1 MWIIPKNFSGTYPSV
16 QGTQELGLE
25 SNEFCQLC
33 EKSLMWK
40 SKATQSKTWLTRWNK
55 DTYLQHLST
64 QTLKPFHSQTFV
76 DAWTSYLA
84 AFPASPL
91 AKPGREEAPKTH
103 AISSPTLP
111 MESTPVQQDMF
122 SSKTSK
128 ESSPPKPLTGRVFSD
143 MSSENWKDCVTR
155 RRGEYSQR
163 QKQAQ
168 AIRESEYLSLLQEM
182 ENHSM
187 TCSPDTQSQNPPS
200 GQQDPTNNSLNGKNQ
215 ESSNWLTPRVLEVDE
230 SYENYQ
236 QRMVNSKNPKNI
248 GKKRPS
254 NLTMQV
260 KLQDNWPT
268 PTTQEIEH
276 KNMVLTK
283 TGRRLTKDGSNSHSL
298 NLTDKVNQE
307 NWATPNTMDH
317 LPSRSVES
325 QMQRALGVR
334 KGRSKPDNLR
344 EQVDPEQVAV
354 YQEAKNWP
362 TPTQDSATER
372 TKKYAQ
378 GGKPLTVAVQE
389 AAKDNWPTPA
399 ARDHKGTN
407 SPEKTLARVDAG
419 LRGNMGQL
427 PNAVMVNE
435 IKNWPTP
442 TAAEGSKIGGQA
454 NYGQVGLSNH
464 PSIVGLVTREKG
476 IKSGKEKNWATPLS
490 RDHKGSYSPEALVRK
505 DGKSRMDELPQ
516 QAQYD
521 ETNISKVGKLNPSWV
536 EQLMG
541 LPVQWS
547 MLPEPTSAHRVSRLM
562 LLGNGVVPQQA
573 ELAFR
578 TLLAQ
583 ADLNRQS

>member
-1 MWIIPKNFSGTYPSV
+1 MWIVPKNFSGTYPSV
-16 QGTQELGLE
+16 QGIQDLGLD
-25 SNEFCQLC
+25 SSEFCQLC
-33 EKSLMWK
+33 ERSLMSK
-40 SKATQSKTWLTRWNK
+40 SKPTLFKTWLTKWNK
-55 DTYLQHLST
+55 DSYLQHLCT
-64 QTLKPFHSQTFV
+64 QTLKPSHSQTFV

-91 AKPGREEAPKTH
+91 AKPGQEDQQKTH
-103 AISSPTLP
+103 GISSHTLP

-128 ESSPPKPLTGRVFSD
+128 ELSPPKPLTGKVFSD

-155 RRGEYSQR
+155 RRGEYSVR

-182 ENHSM
+182 ESRSI

-200 GQQDPTNNSLNGKNQ
+200 GQPDLTNNNLNGKSQ
-215 ESSNWLTPRVLEVDE
+215 ESSNWPTPTVNCVEGGEQSDRVERSASGGYVL
-230 SYENYQ
+230 
-236 QRMVNSKNPKNI
+236 RKKNKPNI
-248 GKKRPS
+248 TYGA
-254 NLTMQV
+254 
-260 KLQDNWPT
+260 KLSDAILFEERQKQENWPT

-317 LPSRSVES
+317 LPSRSVEA
-325 QMQRALGVR
+325 QREMALGQR
-334 KGRSKPDNLR
+334 KGRSKPANLR

-362 TPTQDSATER
+362 TPTASEAL
-372 TKKYAQ
+372 KKGAQ
-378 GGKPLTVAVQE
+378 PQ
-389 AAKDNWPTPA
+389 
-399 ARDHKGTN
+399 
-407 SPEKTLARVDAG
+407 
-419 LRGNMGQL
+419 
-427 PNAVMVNE
+427 
-435 IKNWPTP
+435 
-442 TAAEGSKIGGQA
+442 
-454 NYGQVGLSNH
+454 YGQICLSNH
-464 PSIVGLVTREKG
+464 PIIVGPVTREKKV
-476 IKSGKEKNWATPLS
+476 KSGNEKKWATPTT
-490 RDHKGSYSPEALVRK
+490 RDHKGSYSPKALVRK
-505 DGKSRMDELPQ
+505 DGKSRMNLLPQ

-547 MLPEPTSAHRVSRLM
+547 MLPEPTSVHRVSRLM

-573 ELAFR
+573 EVAFR

-583 ADLNRQS
+583 ADQDHQS

>member
-16 QGTQELGLE
+16 QGTQELGLG

-103 AISSPTLP
+103 GISSPTLLQ
-111 MESTPVQQDMF
+111 ESTPVQQDMF

-128 ESSPPKPLTGRVFSD
+128 ESSPPKRLTGKVFPD
-143 MSSENWKDCVTR
+143 MSSENWNSYIIQR
-155 RRGEYSQR
+155 RSEYSVR

-168 AIRESEYLSLLQEM
+168 ATKESEYLSLLQEM
-182 ENHSM
+182 ESRSM
-187 TCSPDTQSQNPPS
+187 TCSPDTQSQNPPL

-215 ESSNWLTPRVLEVDE
+215 ESS
-230 SYENYQ
+230 
-236 QRMVNSKNPKNI
+236 
-248 GKKRPS
+248 
-254 NLTMQV
+254 
-260 KLQDNWPT
+260 
-268 PTTQEIEH
+268 
-276 KNMVLTK
+276 
-283 TGRRLTKDGSNSHSL
+283 
-298 NLTDKVNQE
+298 
-307 NWATPNTMDH
+307 
-317 LPSRSVES
+317 
-325 QMQRALGVR
+325 
-334 KGRSKPDNLR
+334 
-344 EQVDPEQVAV
+344 
-354 YQEAKNWP
+354 
-362 TPTQDSATER
+362 
-372 TKKYAQ
+372 
-378 GGKPLTVAVQE
+378 
-389 AAKDNWPTPA
+389 NWPTPA

-419 LRGNMGQL
+419 LRGHTGQL

-435 IKNWPTP
+435 IKNW
-442 TAAEGSKIGGQA
+442 
-454 NYGQVGLSNH
+454 
-464 PSIVGLVTREKG
+464 
-476 IKSGKEKNWATPLS
+476 ATPKA
-490 RDHKGSYSPEALVRK
+490 RDHKGSYLPEALVRK
-505 DGKSRMDELPQ
+505 DGKSRLDALPQ

>member
-64 QTLKPFHSQTFV
+64 LTLKPSHSQTFV

-84 AFPASPL
+84 AFPVSPL

-103 AISSPTLP
+103 GISSPTLP

-128 ESSPPKPLTGRVFSD
+128 ESSPPKRLTGKVFSD
-143 MSSENWKDCVTR
+143 MSSENWNSYIIQR
-155 RRGEYSQR
+155 RSEYSVR

-168 AIRESEYLSLLQEM
+168 ATKESEYLSLLQEM
-182 ENHSM
+182 ESRSM
-187 TCSPDTQSQNPPS
+187 TCSPDTQSQNPPL

-215 ESSNWLTPRVLEVDE
+215 ES
-230 SYENYQ
+230 
-236 QRMVNSKNPKNI
+236 
-248 GKKRPS
+248 
-254 NLTMQV
+254 
-260 KLQDNWPT
+260 
-268 PTTQEIEH
+268 
-276 KNMVLTK
+276 
-283 TGRRLTKDGSNSHSL
+283 
-298 NLTDKVNQE
+298 
-307 NWATPNTMDH
+307 WATPNTMDH

-362 TPTQDSATER
+362 TPT
-372 TKKYAQ
+372 
-378 GGKPLTVAVQE
+378 
-389 AAKDNWPTPA
+389 
-399 ARDHKGTN
+399 
-407 SPEKTLARVDAG
+407 
-419 LRGNMGQL
+419 
-427 PNAVMVNE
+427 
-435 IKNWPTP
+435 
-442 TAAEGSKIGGQA
+442 AAEGSKIGGQA

-476 IKSGKEKNWATPLS
+476 IKSGKEKNWPTPNVS
-490 RDHKGSYSPEALVRK
+490 DIKGANVPHDIGRNYLRSEVLDDYK
-505 DGKSRMDELPQ
+505 KS
-516 QAQYD
+516 
-521 ETNISKVGKLNPSWV
+521 SGKLNPSWV

>member
-16 QGTQELGLE
+16 QGTQELGLD

-64 QTLKPFHSQTFV
+64 QTLKPSRSQTFV

-91 AKPGREEAPKTH
+91 AKLGREEAPKTH
-103 AISSPTLP
+103 GISSPTLLQ
-111 MESTPVQQDMF
+111 ESTPVQQDMF

-143 MSSENWKDCVTR
+143 MSLENWNSYIIQR
-155 RRGEYSQR
+155 RSEYSVR

-182 ENHSM
+182 ESRSM
-187 TCSPDTQSQNPPS
+187 TYSPDTQSQNPPL

-215 ESSNWLTPRVLEVDE
+215 ESSNWPTPRA
-230 SYENYQ
+230 S
-236 QRMVNSKNPKNI
+236 NPGSRPN
-248 GKKRPS
+248 GKGGKI
-254 NLTMQV
+254 LA
-260 KLQDNWPT
+260 
-268 PTTQEIEH
+268 EE
-276 KNMVLTK
+276 
-283 TGRRLTKDGSNSHSL
+283 
-298 NLTDKVNQE
+298 
-307 NWATPNTMDH
+307 
-317 LPSRSVES
+317 
-325 QMQRALGVR
+325 VR
-334 KGRSKPDNLR
+334 K
-344 EQVDPEQVAV
+344 
-354 YQEAKNWP
+354 QE
-362 TPTQDSATER
+362 SS
-372 TKKYAQ
+372 
-378 GGKPLTVAVQE
+378 
-389 AAKDNWPTPA
+389 NWPTPA

-419 LRGNMGQL
+419 LRGHTGQL

-435 IKNWPTP
+435 IKNWATPKARDHLGAVNPNFLIRKDGRHRMDALPEQTKYDPTSYTNWP

-464 PSIVGLVTREKG
+464 PSIVGSVTREKE
-476 IKSGKEKNWATPLS
+476 IKSGKEKNWPTPNVSDIYCANVPHDIGRNYLRS
-490 RDHKGSYSPEALVRK
+490 EVLDDYK
-505 DGKSRMDELPQ
+505 KS
-516 QAQYD
+516 
-521 ETNISKVGKLNPSWV
+521 SGKLNPSWV

-573 ELAFR
+573 EVAFR

>member
-16 QGTQELGLE
+16 QGTQELGLD
-25 SNEFCQLC
+25 SKEFCQLC

-84 AFPASPL
+84 AFPASPS
-91 AKPGREEAPKTH
+91 AKPGQEDQQKTH
-103 AISSPTLP
+103 GISSPTLP

-128 ESSPPKPLTGRVFSD
+128 ESSPPKVLTGRVFSD

-168 AIRESEYLSLLQEM
+168 AIRESEYLFLLQEM
-182 ENHSM
+182 ESPSM
-187 TCSPDTQSQNPPS
+187 TCSPDTQSQNPPL
-200 GQQDPTNNSLNGKNQ
+200 GQQDPTNNSLNGKSQ
-215 ESSNWLTPRVLEVDE
+215 ES
-230 SYENYQ
+230 
-236 QRMVNSKNPKNI
+236 
-248 GKKRPS
+248 
-254 NLTMQV
+254 
-260 KLQDNWPT
+260 
-268 PTTQEIEH
+268 
-276 KNMVLTK
+276 
-283 TGRRLTKDGSNSHSL
+283 
-298 NLTDKVNQE
+298 
-307 NWATPNTMDH
+307 WATPNTMDH

-389 AAKDNWPTPA
+389 AAKDNWPTP
-399 ARDHKGTN
+399 
-407 SPEKTLARVDAG
+407 
-419 LRGNMGQL
+419 
-427 PNAVMVNE
+427 
-435 IKNWPTP
+435 

-464 PSIVGLVTREKG
+464 PSIVGSVTREKG
-476 IKSGKEKNWATPLS
+476 IKSGKEKNWATPKA
-490 RDHKGSYSPEALVRK
+490 RDHLGAVNPNFLTRK
-505 DGKSRMDELPQ
+505 DGRHRMDALPEQ
-516 QAQYD
+516 TKYD

-547 MLPEPTSAHRVSRLM
+547 MLPEPTSVHRVSRLM

>member
-1 MWIIPKNFSGTYPSV
+1 MWIVPKNFSDTYPFV
-16 QGTQELGLE
+16 QGIQDLGLD
-25 SNEFCQLC
+25 SSEFCQLC
-33 EKSLMWK
+33 ERSLMSK
-40 SKATQSKTWLTRWNK
+40 SKPTQFKTWLTKWNK
-55 DTYLQHLST
+55 DSYLQHLCT
-64 QTLKPFHSQTFV
+64 QTLKPSHSQTFV

-84 AFPASPL
+84 AFPASPSV
-91 AKPGREEAPKTH
+91 KPGQEDQQKTH
-103 AISSPTLP
+103 GISSPTLP

-155 RRGEYSQR
+155 RRGEYSVR

-182 ENHSM
+182 ENRSM

-200 GQQDPTNNSLNGKNQ
+200 GQPDLTNNSLSGKSQ
-215 ESSNWLTPRVLEVDE
+215 ES
-230 SYENYQ
+230 
-236 QRMVNSKNPKNI
+236 
-248 GKKRPS
+248 
-254 NLTMQV
+254 
-260 KLQDNWPT
+260 
-268 PTTQEIEH
+268 
-276 KNMVLTK
+276 
-283 TGRRLTKDGSNSHSL
+283 
-298 NLTDKVNQE
+298 
-307 NWATPNTMDH
+307 WATPNTMDH

-362 TPTQDSATER
+362 TPTASEAL
-372 TKKYAQ
+372 KKGAQ
-378 GGKPLTVAVQE
+378 PQ
-389 AAKDNWPTPA
+389 
-399 ARDHKGTN
+399 
-407 SPEKTLARVDAG
+407 
-419 LRGNMGQL
+419 
-427 PNAVMVNE
+427 
-435 IKNWPTP
+435 
-442 TAAEGSKIGGQA
+442 
-454 NYGQVGLSNH
+454 YGQICLSNH
-464 PSIVGLVTREKG
+464 PIIVGPVTREKKV
-476 IKSGKEKNWATPLS
+476 KSGNEKKWATPTT

-505 DGKSRMDELPQ
+505 DGKSRMDLLPQ

-541 LPVQWS
+541 LPVKWS
-547 MLPEPTSAHRVSRLM
+547 MLPEPTSVHRVSRLM

-573 ELAFR
+573 EVAFR

-583 ADLNRQS
+583 ADQDHRS

>member
-1 MWIIPKNFSGTYPSV
+1 MWIVPKNFSDTYPFV
-16 QGTQELGLE
+16 QGIQDLGLD
-25 SNEFCQLC
+25 SSEFCQLC
-33 EKSLMWK
+33 ERSLMSK
-40 SKATQSKTWLTRWNK
+40 SKPTQFKTWLTKWNK
-55 DTYLQHLST
+55 DSYLQHLCT
-64 QTLKPFHSQTFV
+64 QTLKPSHSQTFV

-84 AFPASPL
+84 AFPASPSV
-91 AKPGREEAPKTH
+91 KPGQEDQQKTH
-103 AISSPTLP
+103 GISSPTLP

-128 ESSPPKPLTGRVFSD
+128 ESSPPKVLTGKVFSD
-143 MSSENWKDCVTR
+143 MSSENWNSYIIQR
-155 RRGEYSQR
+155 RSEYSVR

-182 ENHSM
+182 ENRSM

-200 GQQDPTNNSLNGKNQ
+200 GQPDLTNNSLSGKSQ
-215 ESSNWLTPRVLEVDE
+215 ES
-230 SYENYQ
+230 
-236 QRMVNSKNPKNI
+236 
-248 GKKRPS
+248 
-254 NLTMQV
+254 
-260 KLQDNWPT
+260 
-268 PTTQEIEH
+268 
-276 KNMVLTK
+276 
-283 TGRRLTKDGSNSHSL
+283 
-298 NLTDKVNQE
+298 
-307 NWATPNTMDH
+307 WATPNTMDH

-362 TPTQDSATER
+362 TPTASEAL
-372 TKKYAQ
+372 KKGAQ
-378 GGKPLTVAVQE
+378 PQ
-389 AAKDNWPTPA
+389 
-399 ARDHKGTN
+399 
-407 SPEKTLARVDAG
+407 
-419 LRGNMGQL
+419 
-427 PNAVMVNE
+427 
-435 IKNWPTP
+435 
-442 TAAEGSKIGGQA
+442 
-454 NYGQVGLSNH
+454 YGQICLSNH
-464 PSIVGLVTREKG
+464 PIIVGPVTREKKV
-476 IKSGKEKNWATPLS
+476 KSGNEKKWATPTT

>member
-16 QGTQELGLE
+16 QGTQELGLG

-64 QTLKPFHSQTFV
+64 QTLKPSRSQTFV

-84 AFPASPL
+84 AFPASPS
-91 AKPGREEAPKTH
+91 AKPGQEDRPKTH
-103 AISSPTLP
+103 GISSPTLP

-143 MSSENWKDCVTR
+143 MSSENWNSYIIQR
-155 RRGEYSQR
+155 RSEYSVR

-182 ENHSM
+182 ESRSM
-187 TCSPDTQSQNPPS
+187 TYSPDTQSQNPPL

-215 ESSNWLTPRVLEVDE
+215 ESSNWPTPRA
-230 SYENYQ
+230 S
-236 QRMVNSKNPKNI
+236 NPGSRPN
-248 GKKRPS
+248 GKGGKI
-254 NLTMQV
+254 LA
-260 KLQDNWPT
+260 
-268 PTTQEIEH
+268 EE
-276 KNMVLTK
+276 
-283 TGRRLTKDGSNSHSL
+283 
-298 NLTDKVNQE
+298 
-307 NWATPNTMDH
+307 
-317 LPSRSVES
+317 
-325 QMQRALGVR
+325 VR
-334 KGRSKPDNLR
+334 K
-344 EQVDPEQVAV
+344 
-354 YQEAKNWP
+354 QE
-362 TPTQDSATER
+362 SS
-372 TKKYAQ
+372 
-378 GGKPLTVAVQE
+378 
-389 AAKDNWPTPA
+389 NWPTPA

-419 LRGNMGQL
+419 LRGHTGQL

-435 IKNWPTP
+435 IKNWATPKARDHLGAVNPNFLIRKDGRHRMDALPEQTKYDPTSYTNWP
-442 TAAEGSKIGGQA
+442 TAAEGSKIG
-454 NYGQVGLSNH
+454 LSNH
-464 PSIVGLVTREKG
+464 PSIVGSVTREKE
-476 IKSGKEKNWATPLS
+476 IKSGKEKNWPTPNVS
-490 RDHKGSYSPEALVRK
+490 DIYSANVPHDIGRNYLRSEVLDDYK
-505 DGKSRMDELPQ
+505 KS
-516 QAQYD
+516 
-521 ETNISKVGKLNPSWV
+521 SGKLNPSWV

-573 ELAFR
+573 EVAFR
-578 TLLAQ
+578 TLLAPV
-583 ADLNRQS
+583 DLNRQS

>member
-1 MWIIPKNFSGTYPSV
+1 MWIVPKNFSDTYPFV
-16 QGTQELGLE
+16 QGIQDLGLD
-25 SNEFCQLC
+25 SSEFCQLC
-33 EKSLMWK
+33 ERSLMSK
-40 SKATQSKTWLTRWNK
+40 SKPTQFKTWLTKWNK
-55 DTYLQHLST
+55 DSYLQHLCT
-64 QTLKPFHSQTFV
+64 QTLKPSHSQTFV

-84 AFPASPL
+84 AFPASPSV
-91 AKPGREEAPKTH
+91 KPGQEDQQKTH

-182 ENHSM
+182 ENRSM

-200 GQQDPTNNSLNGKNQ
+200 GQPDLTNNSLSGKSQ
-215 ESSNWLTPRVLEVDE
+215 ES
-230 SYENYQ
+230 
-236 QRMVNSKNPKNI
+236 
-248 GKKRPS
+248 
-254 NLTMQV
+254 
-260 KLQDNWPT
+260 
-268 PTTQEIEH
+268 
-276 KNMVLTK
+276 
-283 TGRRLTKDGSNSHSL
+283 
-298 NLTDKVNQE
+298 
-307 NWATPNTMDH
+307 WATPNTMDH

-362 TPTQDSATER
+362 TPTASEAL
-372 TKKYAQ
+372 KKGAQ
-378 GGKPLTVAVQE
+378 PQ
-389 AAKDNWPTPA
+389 
-399 ARDHKGTN
+399 
-407 SPEKTLARVDAG
+407 
-419 LRGNMGQL
+419 
-427 PNAVMVNE
+427 
-435 IKNWPTP
+435 
-442 TAAEGSKIGGQA
+442 
-454 NYGQVGLSNH
+454 YGQICLSNH
-464 PSIVGLVTREKG
+464 PIIVGPVTREKKV
-476 IKSGKEKNWATPLS
+476 KSGNEKKWATPTT

-505 DGKSRMDELPQ
+505 DGKSRMDLLPQ

-541 LPVQWS
+541 LPVKWS
-547 MLPEPTSAHRVSRLM
+547 MLPEPTSVHRVSRLM

-573 ELAFR
+573 EVAFR

-583 ADLNRQS
+583 ADQDHRS

>member
-1 MWIIPKNFSGTYPSV
+1 MWIIPKNFSGTYPFV
-16 QGTQELGLE
+16 QGTQELGLD

-64 QTLKPFHSQTFV
+64 RTLKPSHSQTFV

-91 AKPGREEAPKTH
+91 AKPEQEDRPKTH
-103 AISSPTLP
+103 GISSPTLP

-128 ESSPPKPLTGRVFSD
+128 ESSPPKPLTGKVFSD

-182 ENHSM
+182 ESRSM

-200 GQQDPTNNSLNGKNQ
+200 GQPDLTNNSLSGKSQ
-215 ESSNWLTPRVLEVDE
+215 ESS
-230 SYENYQ
+230 
-236 QRMVNSKNPKNI
+236 
-248 GKKRPS
+248 
-254 NLTMQV
+254 
-260 KLQDNWPT
+260 NWPT

-307 NWATPNTMDH
+307 
-317 LPSRSVES
+317 
-325 QMQRALGVR
+325 
-334 KGRSKPDNLR
+334 
-344 EQVDPEQVAV
+344 
-354 YQEAKNWP
+354 AKNWP
-362 TPTQDSATER
+362 TPT
-372 TKKYAQ
+372 
-378 GGKPLTVAVQE
+378 AVE
-389 AAKDNWPTPA
+389 
-399 ARDHKGTN
+399 GT
-407 SPEKTLARVDAG
+407 
-419 LRGNMGQL
+419 
-427 PNAVMVNE
+427 
-435 IKNWPTP
+435 
-442 TAAEGSKIGGQA
+442 KIGNKA
-454 NYGQVGLSNH
+454 NYGQQGLSNH
-464 PSIVGLVTREKG
+464 PSIVGPVTREKG
-476 IKSGKEKNWATPLS
+476 IKSGKENWATPTT
-490 RDHKGSYSPEALVRK
+490 RDYKGSYSPEALVRK
-505 DGKSRMDELPQ
+505 DGKSRLDALPQ

-521 ETNISKVGKLNPSWV
+521 DTNISKVGKLNPSWV

-547 MLPEPTSAHRVSRLM
+547 MLPEPTSTHRVSRLM

>member
-1 MWIIPKNFSGTYPSV
+1 MWIIPKNFSGTYPFV

-64 QTLKPFHSQTFV
+64 LTLKPSHSQTFV

-91 AKPGREEAPKTH
+91 AKLGQEDQPKTH
-103 AISSPTLP
+103 AISSPTLLQ
-111 MESTPVQQDMF
+111 ESTPVQQDMF
-122 SSKTSK
+122 SLRMSK
-128 ESSPPKPLTGRVFSD
+128 ESSPPKRLTGKVFSD
-143 MSSENWKDCVTR
+143 MSSENWNSYIIQR
-155 RRGEYSQR
+155 RSEYSVR

-168 AIRESEYLSLLQEM
+168 ATKESEYLSLLQGM
-182 ENHSM
+182 ESHSM
-187 TCSPDTQSQNPPS
+187 TCSPGTQSQNPPS
-200 GQQDPTNNSLNGKNQ
+200 GQQDPINNNMNGKNQ

-260 KLQDNWPT
+260 GLQ
-268 PTTQEIEH
+268 E
-276 KNMVLTK
+276 
-283 TGRRLTKDGSNSHSL
+283 S
-298 NLTDKVNQE
+298 
-307 NWATPNTMDH
+307 WATPNTTDH
-317 LPSRSVES
+317 VGTANS
-325 QMQRALGVR
+325 
-334 KGRSKPDNLR
+334 LR
-344 EQVDPEQVAV
+344 V
-354 YQEAKNWP
+354 K
-362 TPTQDSATER
+362 
-372 TKKYAQ
+372 
-378 GGKPLTVAVQE
+378 

-464 PSIVGLVTREKG
+464 PSIVGPVTREKG
-476 IKSGKEKNWATPLS
+476 IKSGKENWATPTT

-505 DGKSRMDELPQ
+505 DGKSRLDALPQ

-547 MLPEPTSAHRVSRLM
+547 MLPEPTSVHRVSRLM

>member
-16 QGTQELGLE
+16 QGTQELGLD

-84 AFPASPL
+84 AFPVSPL

-122 SSKTSK
+122 SSKTLK

-143 MSSENWKDCVTR
+143 MSSENWNSYIIQR
-155 RRGEYSQR
+155 RSEYSVR

-182 ENHSM
+182 ESPSM

-268 PTTQEIEH
+268 PRAS
-276 KNMVLTK
+276 NP
-283 TGRRLTKDGSNSHSL
+283 GSR
-298 NLTDKVNQE
+298 
-307 NWATPNTMDH
+307 PNGKGGKI
-317 LPSRSVES
+317 LAEE
-325 QMQRALGVR
+325 VR
-334 KGRSKPDNLR
+334 KMAEKRS
-344 EQVDPEQVAV
+344 
-354 YQEAKNWP
+354 
-362 TPTQDSATER
+362 
-372 TKKYAQ
+372 
-378 GGKPLTVAVQE
+378 
-389 AAKDNWPTPA
+389 
-399 ARDHKGTN
+399 
-407 SPEKTLARVDAG
+407 
-419 LRGNMGQL
+419 
-427 PNAVMVNE
+427 
-435 IKNWPTP
+435 
-442 TAAEGSKIGGQA
+442 
-454 NYGQVGLSNH
+454 
-464 PSIVGLVTREKG
+464 
-476 IKSGKEKNWATPLS
+476 
-490 RDHKGSYSPEALVRK
+490 
-505 DGKSRMDELPQ
+505 
-516 QAQYD
+516 
-521 ETNISKVGKLNPSWV
+521 GKLNPDWC

-541 LPVQWS
+541 LPVGW
-547 MLPEPTSAHRVSRLM
+547 TKIDDADDRISRLM
-562 LLGNGVVPQQA
+562 AIGNGVVPQTA
-573 ELAFR
+573 ALAWE
-578 TLLAQ
+578 TLSEKIKQ
-583 ADLNRQS
+583 

>member
-103 AISSPTLP
+103 GISSPTLP

-143 MSSENWKDCVTR
+143 MSSENWNSYIIQR
-155 RRGEYSQR
+155 RSEYSVR

-168 AIRESEYLSLLQEM
+168 ATKESEYLSLLQEM
-182 ENHSM
+182 ESPSM
-187 TCSPDTQSQNPPS
+187 TCSPDTQSQNPPL
-200 GQQDPTNNSLNGKNQ
+200 GQQDPTNNSLNGKSQ
-215 ESSNWLTPRVLEVDE
+215 ES
-230 SYENYQ
+230 
-236 QRMVNSKNPKNI
+236 
-248 GKKRPS
+248 
-254 NLTMQV
+254 
-260 KLQDNWPT
+260 
-268 PTTQEIEH
+268 
-276 KNMVLTK
+276 
-283 TGRRLTKDGSNSHSL
+283 
-298 NLTDKVNQE
+298 
-307 NWATPNTMDH
+307 WATPNTMDH

-362 TPTQDSATER
+362 TPT
-372 TKKYAQ
+372 
-378 GGKPLTVAVQE
+378 
-389 AAKDNWPTPA
+389 
-399 ARDHKGTN
+399 
-407 SPEKTLARVDAG
+407 
-419 LRGNMGQL
+419 
-427 PNAVMVNE
+427 
-435 IKNWPTP
+435 
-442 TAAEGSKIGGQA
+442 AAEGSKIGGQA

-476 IKSGKEKNWATPLS
+476 IKSGKEKNWPTPNVS
-490 RDHKGSYSPEALVRK
+490 DIKGANVPHDIGRNYLRSEVLDDYK
-505 DGKSRMDELPQ
+505 KS
-516 QAQYD
+516 
-521 ETNISKVGKLNPSWV
+521 SGKLNPSWV

>member
-16 QGTQELGLE
+16 QGTQELGLD

-84 AFPASPL
+84 AFPVSPL

-103 AISSPTLP
+103 GISSPTLP

-143 MSSENWKDCVTR
+143 MSSENWNSYIIQR
-155 RRGEYSQR
+155 RSEYSVR

-182 ENHSM
+182 ESPSM

-268 PTTQEIEH
+268 PRASNPGSRPNGKGGKILAEEVRKQE
-276 KNMVLTK
+276 
-283 TGRRLTKDGSNSHSL
+283 S
-298 NLTDKVNQE
+298 
-307 NWATPNTMDH
+307 WATPNTMDH

-362 TPTQDSATER
+362 TPT
-372 TKKYAQ
+372 
-378 GGKPLTVAVQE
+378 
-389 AAKDNWPTPA
+389 
-399 ARDHKGTN
+399 
-407 SPEKTLARVDAG
+407 
-419 LRGNMGQL
+419 
-427 PNAVMVNE
+427 
-435 IKNWPTP
+435 
-442 TAAEGSKIGGQA
+442 AAEGSKIGGQA

-464 PSIVGLVTREKG
+464 PSIVGPVTREKS
-476 IKSGKEKNWATPLS
+476 IKSGKEKNWATPKA
-490 RDHKGSYSPEALVRK
+490 RDHLGAVNPNFLTRK
-505 DGKSRMDELPQ
+505 DGRHRMDALPEQ
-516 QAQYD
+516 TKYD

>member
-16 QGTQELGLE
+16 QGTQELGLD
-25 SNEFCQLC
+25 SKEFCQLC

-84 AFPASPL
+84 AFPASPS
-91 AKPGREEAPKTH
+91 AKPGQEDQQKTH
-103 AISSPTLP
+103 GISSPILP

-122 SSKTSK
+122 SSKTLK

-143 MSSENWKDCVTR
+143 MSSENWNSYIIQR
-155 RRGEYSQR
+155 RSEYSVR

-182 ENHSM
+182 ESPSM
-187 TCSPDTQSQNPPS
+187 TCSPDTQSQNPPL
-200 GQQDPTNNSLNGKNQ
+200 GQQDPTNNSLNGKSQ
-215 ESSNWLTPRVLEVDE
+215 ES
-230 SYENYQ
+230 
-236 QRMVNSKNPKNI
+236 
-248 GKKRPS
+248 
-254 NLTMQV
+254 
-260 KLQDNWPT
+260 
-268 PTTQEIEH
+268 
-276 KNMVLTK
+276 
-283 TGRRLTKDGSNSHSL
+283 
-298 NLTDKVNQE
+298 
-307 NWATPNTMDH
+307 WATPNTMDH

-362 TPTQDSATER
+362 TPRHQD
-372 TKKYAQ
+372 
-378 GGKPLTVAVQE
+378 GKHGAPTDWEMTTSHVGTANSLRVK
-389 AAKDNWPTPA
+389 AAKD
-399 ARDHKGTN
+399 
-407 SPEKTLARVDAG
+407 
-419 LRGNMGQL
+419 
-427 PNAVMVNE
+427 
-435 IKNWPTP
+435 NWPTP

-464 PSIVGLVTREKG
+464 PSIVGPVTREKS
-476 IKSGKEKNWATPLS
+476 IKSGKEKNWATPKA
-490 RDHKGSYSPEALVRK
+490 RDHLGAVNPNFLTRK
-505 DGKSRMDELPQ
+505 DGRHRMDALPEQ
-516 QAQYD
+516 TKYD

>member
-1 MWIIPKNFSGTYPSV
+1 MWIVPKNFSDTYPFV
-16 QGTQELGLE
+16 QGIQDLGLD
-25 SNEFCQLC
+25 SSEFCQLC
-33 EKSLMWK
+33 ERSLMSK
-40 SKATQSKTWLTRWNK
+40 SKPTQFKTWLTKWNK
-55 DTYLQHLST
+55 DSYLQHLCT
-64 QTLKPFHSQTFV
+64 QTLKPSHSQTFV

-84 AFPASPL
+84 AFPASPSV
-91 AKPGREEAPKTH
+91 KPGQEDQQKTH

-182 ENHSM
+182 ENRSM

-200 GQQDPTNNSLNGKNQ
+200 GQPDLTNNSLSGKSQ
-215 ESSNWLTPRVLEVDE
+215 ES
-230 SYENYQ
+230 
-236 QRMVNSKNPKNI
+236 
-248 GKKRPS
+248 
-254 NLTMQV
+254 
-260 KLQDNWPT
+260 
-268 PTTQEIEH
+268 
-276 KNMVLTK
+276 
-283 TGRRLTKDGSNSHSL
+283 
-298 NLTDKVNQE
+298 
-307 NWATPNTMDH
+307 WATPNTMDH

-362 TPTQDSATER
+362 TPTASEAL
-372 TKKYAQ
+372 KKGAQ
-378 GGKPLTVAVQE
+378 PQ
-389 AAKDNWPTPA
+389 
-399 ARDHKGTN
+399 
-407 SPEKTLARVDAG
+407 
-419 LRGNMGQL
+419 
-427 PNAVMVNE
+427 
-435 IKNWPTP
+435 
-442 TAAEGSKIGGQA
+442 
-454 NYGQVGLSNH
+454 YGQICLSNH
-464 PSIVGLVTREKG
+464 PIIVGPVTREKKV
-476 IKSGKEKNWATPLS
+476 KSGNEKKWATPTT

-547 MLPEPTSAHRVSRLM
+547 MLPEPTSVHRVSRLM

-573 ELAFR
+573 EVAFR

-583 ADLNRQS
+583 ADQDHRS